1 MGNII
6 RHLAEIQAQLTEIR
20 ELAGTLPAV
29 EAESYY
35 WLADQLE
42 ARAREIDASA

>member
-1 MGNII
+1 MGNITF
-6 RHLAEIQAQLTEIR
+6 HLAEIQAQLMEIR
-20 ELAGTLPAV
+20 ELAGTLPRD

-42 ARAREIDASA
+42 ACAREIDATA